1 MAHGGEEY
9 VPSDL
14 LLLLLLLLSEQCLPI
29 LSADS
34 SENISGEYSLVLIDV
49 GERVTNSS

>member
-14 LLLLLLLLSEQCLPI
+14 LLLSEQCPPI
-29 LSADS
+29 HSADS
-34 SENISGEYSLVLIDV
+34 SEKMSGEYSLVLIEV
-49 GERVTNSS
+49 GDRVTNSS